1 MQTMVLYEG
10 LLYNL
15 KWNGQLDCYDAMTG
29 EEMYK
34 EKMGRA
40 LSFTASPV
48 VADGILYA
56 VGDDGKVFSIQCGK
70 EFEVVTTNDLD
81 DISMVT
87 PAISDGMIFFR
98 TQEMLVAV
106 GKK

>member
-1 MQTMVLYEG
+1 

-15 KWNGQLDCYDAMTG
+15 KWNGQLDCYDAKTG
-29 EEMYK
+29 EEYYK
-34 EKMGRA
+34 EKLGRA

-56 VGDDGKVFSIQCGK
+56 VSDGGKVYSVQCGK
-70 EFEVVTTNDLD
+70 DFEVLATNDLN
-81 DISMVT
+81 DICMVT
-87 PAISDGMIFFR
+87 PAITEGMIFFR
-98 TQEMLVAV
+98 TQDMLVAI